1 MGKETEKF
9 AADVLESIRQMKRGE
24 VAHVHTPEQITP
36 RLGGPA
42 GSVASVT
49 KSPVKLRLHT
59 DA

>member
-36 RLGGPA
+36 PPWRARGQRGLGYQI
-42 GSVASVT
+42 T
-49 KSPVKLRLHT
+49 C
-59 DA
+59 